1 MVLLKLEKLEPYLD
15 DLVLLLTDAVENG
28 ASIGFLP
35 PLSEEEARNY
45 WLKVQEELLSYDR
58 QVLAVRDED
67 RLVGTIQIETS
78 PKADALHRCKVEKLI
93 VLHDFQGNGFAKALI
108 EGAERV
114 AASMQKQLIFLE
126 TRTEDSASHLFTK
139 MGYIAIGDIPNYA
152 RGAHGNLEATTF
164 FYKEVEPTFETF

>member
-35 PLSEEEARNY
+35 PVSEQEAKNY
-45 WLKVQEELLSYDR
+45 WLKTQEDLFSYNR
-58 QVLAVRDED
+58 QVLAIRNED
-67 RLVGTIQIETS
+67 RLVGSIQIETS
-78 PKADALHRCKVEKLI
+78 PKADALHRCKVEKLM
-93 VLHDFQGNGFAKALI
+93 VLSDVQNSGFATTLI

-114 AASMQKQLIFLE
+114 AASMQKQLIYLE
-126 TRTEDSASHLFTK
+126 TRSEDDASHLFIK
-139 MGYIAIGDIPNYA
+139 MGYTVAGEIPNYA
-152 RGAHGNLEATTF
+152 RSANGQLEATTF

>member
-15 DLVLLLTDAVENG
+15 DLVLLLADAVENG

-35 PLSEEEARNY
+35 PVSEEEARNY
-45 WLKVQEELLSYDR
+45 WLKTQDDLLSYNR
-58 QVLAVRDED
+58 QVLAIRHED

-78 PKADALHRCKVEKLI
+78 PKADALHRCKVEKLM
-93 VLHDFQGNGFAKALI
+93 VLNDVQNSGFATTLI

-126 TRTEDSASHLFTK
+126 TRAEDDASHLFTK
-139 MGYIAIGDIPNYA
+139 MGYVAVGDIPNYA
-152 RGAHGNLEATTF
+152 RGANGQLEATTF